1 MIHEYALDPAVLIS
15 WANNDRDYSEF
26 LREYGLG
33 TPRIVSSFPKKKANK
48 LRSYL
53 LKNSP
58 ENTQSLTGQ
67 RYTEMVLKIVES
79 IVVRDVQVN
88 SDVDWSEAA
97 IVENRRAPFDVILS
111 ADEIREGNN
120 VTPTSMY
127 SQGSIWNHPGQINVS
142 RTNEGLLAA
151 VLNLIRLSD
160 NRIVIIDPFG
170 WTSQAI
176 GFIQFMLH
184 SVASNRVSVG
194 LPAILL
200 FYKEKRGSGSGGNG
214 GPSADYVR
222 QQIFHGLT
230 GDVSNIQL
238 EVFELRETENSDV
251 FHNRCI
257 LTEHGGVISGHGI
270 GVSGDELHTD
280 EVILMK
286 PEIYQKK
293 WQQFIDQNCFE
304 KASEA
309 RS

>member
-15 WANNDRDYSEF
+15 WADNDRDYSEF

-58 ENTQSLTGQ
+58 QNAQSLTGQ

-79 IVVRDVQVN
+79 IVVRDVQEN
-88 SDVDWSEAA
+88 DGDDWAEAA

-120 VTPTSMY
+120 VTPASMY

-151 VLNLIRLSD
+151 VLNLIRLAD
-160 NRIVIIDPFG
+160 EKVVIIDPFG
-170 WTSQAI
+170 WTSEAI
-176 GFIQFMLH
+176 GFIRFMLQ
-184 SVASNRVSVG
+184 SIASNRVSVG
-194 LPAILL
+194 LPVIML
-200 FYKEKRGSGSGGNG
+200 FYKEKRGSGRSGNG
-214 GPSADYVR
+214 SPSADHVR

-230 GDVSNIQL
+230 GDVTNIQL
-238 EVFELRETENSDV
+238 EVFELRETENNDV

-257 LTEHGGVISGHGI
+257 LTEHGGVITGHGI
-270 GVSGDELHTD
+270 GVSGNEHHTD
-280 EVILMK
+280 EVILMS
-286 PEIYQKK
+286 PDIYQKK
-293 WQQFIDQNCFE
+293 WQQFVEKNCFG

-309 RS
+309 KS